1 MGAMAEQVYGFFM
14 PTTSLLGNGAVK
26 EIGKQAKVL
35 GGTKALIVTDGGLVK
50 LGMVDTVKGYLQEAG
65 LQVVV
70 FDGVEPNPTD
80 INTRDCLKVWKENNC
95 DLLITFGGGSS
106 HDCGKGMG
114 IMATSGGDIRDW
126 AGIDTLQAN
135 LPPYISINTTAGTAS
150 EMTRF
155 AVVTNTDTH
164 VKMVFCDAR
173 LTADVAINDPA
184 LMVGLP
190 PALTAATGMDALTHA
205 IEAYVT
211 TLLSNPITDALAL
224 QAISLVGKWLRK
236 AVANGADMEARDAM
250 AYAEYLAGMAFNSAG
265 LGIVHSMAHQ
275 PGSLLGKPHGVCNAI
290 CLPVVCE
297 FNLMA
302 NAEKYAKVAEALGE
316 DISGLSVMDAAE
328 KAVAAIRRLSKDVGI
343 PSGLAEIGVT
353 EKDIAIMA
361 GNALNDVCTLF
372 NPRTVKV
379 EDIVEL
385 YKKAL

>member
-1 MGAMAEQVYGFFM
+1 MAEQVYGFFM

-26 EIGKQAKVL
+26 EIGKQANVL

-50 LGMVDTVKGYLQEAG
+50 LGMVDTVKGYLEEAG
-65 LQVVV
+65 LQVAVY
-70 FDGVEPNPTD
+70 DGVEPNPTD
-80 INTRDCLKVWKENNC
+80 VNVRECLKVWQDNDC
-95 DLLITFGGGSS
+95 DLLVTFGGGSS

-316 DISGLSVMDAAE
+316 DISGLSVMEAAE
-328 KAVAAIRRLSKDVGI
+328 KAVAAIRRLSRDVGI
-343 PSGLAEIGVT
+343 PSGLGEIGVT
-353 EKDIAIMA
+353 EKDIPIMA
-361 GNALNDVCTLF
+361 ENALKDVCTLF